1 MDYRFPSF
9 PAWAILKKTFKPII
23 LVSLTLLEERHKK
36 EKQDRD
42 SNPLPQLLDG
52 RFVLLEGRE
61 ADQKLEPQFLGL
73 RIEPR
78 FGSPRQRP
86 HQVFGVRENLEK
98 KSSGLKF
105 EARLGLNR

>member
-1 MDYRFPSF
+1 M
-9 PAWAILKKTFKPII
+9 
-23 LVSLTLLEERHKK
+23 SLTLLEERHKK
-36 EKQDRD
+36 EKQERD

-61 ADQKLEPQFLGL
+61 ADQKLEPKFLVL

-78 FGSPRQRP
+78 FRSPRQRP

-98 KSSGLKF
+98 KARALSSGPDW
-105 EARLGLNR
+105 GSTDDQVGWV